1 MKRQVVFWLVAAALV
16 TNGRAYA
23 HHSFAA
29 TYYENKKQTI
39 EGEIVQF
46 LWRNPHSFVHVLA
59 KDEKGQVQ
67 RYAVEWG
74 AGGQLGRMGVARDT
88 LKPGDHV
95 VITGDPARTPGD
107 YRLRLR
113 TILRPSDGWRW
124 GGEYD

>member
-1 MKRQVVFWLVAAALV
+1 MKRSLVILIVAAAALSGV
-16 TNGRAYA
+16 RAYA

-29 TYYENKKQTI
+29 TYFEDKKQTI

-46 LWRNPHSFVHVLA
+46 LWRNPHSFVHVNA
-59 KDEKGQVQ
+59 KDDKGQVQ
-67 RYAVEWG
+67 RWAVEWG

-95 VITGDPARTPGD
+95 VTTGDPGRTAGD
-107 YRLRLR
+107 YRLRMR

-124 GGEYD
+124 GGEFD